1 MNQPAS
7 EPTEQIRTWAATL
20 APVGIQSQTG
30 QIIDP
35 ACVVT
40 VRDGASLIASDGTRI
55 GTVTEASIVD
65 GHLTVT
71 GTLDAGAL
79 LPFAPPTFDTG
90 LQDRRIFGSV
100 DSDETHNGTTTF
112 HTLTVSNVRTGF
124 TPAWND
130 PEIIFARDWC
140 IHLTGTDD
148 LVPMPDYA
156 TAKQAAA
163 RFNRWWRNYRG
174 SSRLRGEGYVDLPDA
189 SAVVRPWPYD
199 AEDPDGHAKALAELR
214 EDDPDGW
221 LST

>member
-1 MNQPAS
+1 MNQPAP
-7 EPTEQIRTWAATL
+7 EPTTRTNWAATL

-71 GTLDAGAL
+71 GTLDPGSL
-79 LPFAPPTFDTG
+79 LPSAPPTFDTG
-90 LQDRRIFGSV
+90 MHDRRTFGPM
-100 DSDETHNGTTTF
+100 DSDGPNNGTTTF

-130 PEIIFARDWC
+130 PEIMFARNMIWC
-140 IHLTGTDD
+140 VQILDIDD

-156 TAKQAAA
+156 TANRAAI
-163 RFNRWWRNYRG
+163 RFNQWWRNYRG
-174 SSRLRGEGYVDLPDA
+174 SSRTRGEGYVDRPNA
-189 SAVVRPWPYD
+189 SAIVRPWPYD
-199 AEDPDGHAKALAELR
+199 PNGHAEALAELR
-214 EDDPDGW
+214 RDDPDGW